1 MPLPVVVNPAWP
13 LLRVLWSPTSNGT
26 YDTNAVYYTDITRR
40 CLKSWAISRGRDY
53 ERDTVIAG
61 TFTATCKNADG
72 ALNPLAPSSPFA
84 PYVTPYRRLQVT
96 MQWPPTPNILTADQ
110 ATAGEASGYAPGP
123 VPAVMDTATETT
135 GATFT
140 LATGAHA
147 FQGAQV
153 YQVAM
158 PATATS
164 GQSAVTIRHLPVETP
179 GLGLPPLYYSWSLY
193 IRSATASANPTM
205 AAQIAWFNATG
216 TQIATTA
223 GSTQTLTGSSSAIPV
238 RVAISGRPPAGAAWA
253 NAQIV
258 TVGTTPGAPWTLEA
272 DGAQFEQGG
281 TPSGW
286 QQPGA
291 WYPQITGGVE
301 RYPQTSDLSGTRV
314 LTPITASD
322 SLALLPQSKLAAT
335 FDTLVAA
342 PGGLGSVGPDFD
354 YTLADSSGSTTF
366 TDASGNRDAAPIV
379 TSKYGAGKVAPGT
392 AITSTTPGAVFA
404 AAPGQTVTRFTTTG
418 TVGSLSP
425 APCSGLA
432 IPTNRTGIYGPPA
445 AGGWTRMIAF
455 RIITAPTGT
464 SPSLNSVLWA
474 AGSTDQVLYVSAQVY
489 ASGDLNFVY
498 QDLNHVVDASFVDL
512 GNQSIGDWHLLLVGM
527 NAAGTSITTS
537 IDGVTT
543 TTPIPAPA
551 FAVTSQYTH
560 DTIAVD
566 YDVHK
571 GMFFGSFDG
580 DLSSYA
586 QWPYLLTGSQI
597 TAIYTA
603 WRNSYLGDSS
613 GTRAGRILDW
623 AKYTGARAL
632 DAGTSTSLGP
642 ATDVDGTDA
651 LSALQAVQATEGG
664 VFFAA
669 KDGTSTL
676 YARSRRLGIPVPTV
690 TFGAHTAAGE
700 LPYEACDLDFD
711 PTLIENDVE
720 ITQQSTGTVF
730 YGINQASETAVGER
744 TYAKGNQ
751 STDPIEV
758 QAQASYFSTEFGHA
772 KGRVATMVLHPAAY
786 PALWPVCLGL
796 ELQQCVQVNWRPIG
810 SDVGAVDAI
819 SIVGF
824 VEKIDIQGGPGSDA
838 TWTLQISAAPGTGGG
853 PSITAAKP
861 WNLALL
867 HTTVHTQA
875 LAGSST
881 LVIDALPTAS
891 FSTLEQNLPN
901 GGPAML
907 LTIGSG
913 LGTQETRTILSIAP
927 TSVGYTTATI
937 TFTAPLTNTHN
948 PGETVRETLGLASAA
963 TWRQLDAYS
972 ALDTMQIT
980 Y

>member
-1 MPLPVVVNPAWP
+1 MPLPVVVNPTWP

-40 CLKSWAISRGRDY
+40 CLKSWAISRGRQY
-53 ERDTVIAG
+53 ELDTIMAG

-96 MQWPPTPNILTADQ
+96 AQWPPTPNELTADQ
-110 ATAGEASGYAPGP
+110 ATAGEASGYAPGA
-123 VPAVMDTATETT
+123 VPAVMDTVTETT
-135 GATFT
+135 GATLT
-140 LATGAHA
+140 LATSGHA
-147 FQGAQV
+147 FQGSQV

-158 PATATS
+158 PASATT
-164 GQSAVTIRHLPVETP
+164 GQSAVTMRHLPVETP

-193 IRSATASANPTM
+193 IRSATAGANPAM
-205 AAQIAWFNATG
+205 AARITWFNAAG
-216 TQIATTA
+216 TQIATST
-223 GSTQTLTGSSSAIPV
+223 GSTQTLAGSGSAIPV
-238 RVAISGRPPAGAAWA
+238 RVAVSAKPPAGAAWVY
-253 NAQIV
+253 AQIV
-258 TVGTTPGAPWTLEA
+258 AAGSTPGVPWTLEA

-281 TPSGW
+281 APTGW
-286 QQPGA
+286 QQPGT
-291 WYPQITGGVE
+291 WYPQITAGVE

-314 LTPITASD
+314 LTPITAAD
-322 SLALLPQSKLAAT
+322 SLALLPQSKLAAA

-342 PGGLGSVGPDFD
+342 PGGLGSIGPDFD
-354 YTLADSSGSTTF
+354 YTLADSSGTTTF
-366 TDASGNRDAAPIV
+366 TDSSGNRAAALIV
-379 TSKYGAGKVAPGT
+379 SSKYGAGTVAPGT
-392 AITSTTPGAVFA
+392 AITSTTPGATFA
-404 AAPGQTVTRFTTTG
+404 AAAGQTVTRFTTPG
-418 TVGSLSP
+418 SVGSLSP
-425 APCSGLA
+425 AKLSGLNLPPNTLGA
-432 IPTNRTGIYGPPA
+432 YGPA
-445 AGGWTRMIAF
+445 ATGGWTRMIAF

-464 SPSLNSVLWA
+464 SPSLNSTLWQA
-474 AGSTDQVLYVSAQVY
+474 ISTDKSVLVAAQIY

-498 QDLNHVVDASFVDL
+498 QDLNHVIDVSFVDL
-512 GNQSIGDWHLLLVGM
+512 GTQSIGDWHLLLVGM
-527 NAAGTSITTS
+527 NAAGDSITTS

-543 TTPIPAPA
+543 TTAIPAPV
-551 FAVTSQYTH
+551 FVVTSQYTH
-560 DTIAVD
+560 DTVATAWSPGIG
-566 YDVHK
+566 YY
-571 GMFFGSFDG
+571 GSFVG

-586 QWPYLLTGSQI
+586 QWPYLLTGSEMA
-597 TAIYTA
+597 AIYTA

-613 GTRAGRILDW
+613 GIRAGRILDW
-623 AKYTGARAL
+623 AKYNGARSL
-632 DAGTSTSLGP
+632 DSGTSTSLGP

-669 KDGTSTL
+669 KDGTATL
-676 YARSRRLGIPVPTV
+676 FARSRRLSVPVPTV
-690 TFGAHTAAGE
+690 VFGAHTAAGE

-720 ITQQSTGTVF
+720 ITQQPTGTVF
-730 YGINQASETAVGER
+730 YGINQASETAVGDR
-744 TYAKGNQ
+744 SYAKGNQ

-758 QAQASYFSTEFGHA
+758 QAQASYFATEFGHA

-786 PALWPVCLGL
+786 PALWPVCLAL

-853 PSITAAKP
+853 PSIAISKP

-881 LVIDALPTAS
+881 LVIDALPTAG

-901 GGPAML
+901 AGPAML

-913 LGTQETRTILSIAP
+913 LGTQETRTIQSIAP
-927 TSVGYTTATI
+927 TSVGYATATI

>member
-26 YDTNAVYYTDITRR
+26 YDTSPVYYTDITRR

-53 ERDTVIAG
+53 ERNTVIAG
-61 TFTATCKNADG
+61 TYTATCKNADG

-96 MQWPPTPNILTADQ
+96 MQWPPTPNELTADQ

-123 VPAVMDTATETT
+123 VPAVMDTVTETT
-135 GATFT
+135 GATLT
-140 LATGAHA
+140 LATSAHP
-147 FQGAQV
+147 FQGTQV

-158 PATATS
+158 PAAATT

-193 IRSATASANPTM
+193 IRSATAGANPAM
-205 AAQIAWFNATG
+205 AARIAWFNAAG
-216 TQIATTA
+216 TQIATTT
-223 GSTQTLTGSSSAIPV
+223 GSTQALTGSGSAIPV
-238 RVAISGRPPAGAAWA
+238 RVAVSAKPPAGAAWA
-253 NAQIV
+253 YAQLV
-258 TVGTTPGAPWTLEA
+258 TAGTTPAGTWILEA

-286 QQPGA
+286 QRPGT
-291 WYPQITGGVE
+291 WYPQITAGVE

-314 LTPITASD
+314 LTPITACD
-322 SLALLPQSKLAAT
+322 PLALLPQSKLAAT
-335 FDTLVAA
+335 FDALVAA
-342 PGGLGSVGPDFD
+342 PGGLGSTGPDFD
-354 YTLADSSGSTTF
+354 YTLADSSGTTTF
-366 TDASGNRDAAPIV
+366 TDASGNRAAAAVVP
-379 TSKYGAGKVAPGT
+379 SKYGAGTVTPGT
-392 AITSTTPGAVFA
+392 VITSTTPGATFA
-404 AAPGQTVTRFTTTG
+404 AATGQTVTRFTTTG

-425 APCSGLA
+425 AKLSVLSLPPNALGA
-432 IPTNRTGIYGPPA
+432 YGPA
-445 AGGWTRMIAF
+445 STGGWTRMIAF

-464 SPSLNSVLWA
+464 GSSLNSTLWESI
-474 AGSTDQVLYVSAQVY
+474 STDKNVLVAAQIY

-498 QDLNHVVDASFVDL
+498 QDLNHVIDASFVDL

-537 IDGVTT
+537 IDGVTAT
-543 TTPIPAPA
+543 TSIPAPA
-551 FAVTSQYTH
+551 FAVTSQYTR
-560 DTIAVD
+560 DTVAASWAPGIG
-566 YDVHK
+566 YY
-571 GMFFGSFDG
+571 GSFVG
-580 DLSSYA
+580 DLSSFA
-586 QWPYLLTGSQI
+586 QWPYLLTGAQM
-597 TAIYTA
+597 TGIYTA
-603 WRNSYLGDSS
+603 WRNSYAGDGS

-623 AKYTGARAL
+623 AKFTGARAL
-632 DAGTSTSLGP
+632 DAGTSSSLGP

-651 LSALQAVQATEGG
+651 LSALQAVQDTEGG

-669 KDGTSTL
+669 KDGTATL

-690 TFGAHTAAGE
+690 VFGAHTAAGE
-700 LPYEACDLDFD
+700 LPYEACDLDYD
-711 PTLIENDVE
+711 HTLIENDVE

-730 YGINQASETAVGER
+730 YGINQASETAVGDR
-744 TYAKGNQ
+744 SYAKGNQ
-751 STDPIEV
+751 ATDPVEV
-758 QAQASYFSTEFGHA
+758 QSQASYFATEFGHA

-810 SDVGAVDAI
+810 SDVGAVDVV

-824 VEKIDIQGGPGSDA
+824 VEKIDIAGGPGSDA

-853 PSITAAKP
+853 PSVTVARP

-875 LAGSST
+875 LAGSNT
-881 LVIDALPTAS
+881 LVIDALPTAA

-901 GGPAML
+901 GGPGML

-913 LGTQETRTILSIAP
+913 LGTQETRTIQAITP

-937 TFTAPLTNTHN
+937 TFTLPFTNTHN

-963 TWRQLDAYS
+963 TWRQLDPYS
-972 ALDTMQIT
+972 ALDSMQIT